1 MVAASEPVPAGE
13 RRGTPEPAETGPR
26 GPGGEFLP
34 DVTSRPVWRLLVRG
48 VGLFLP
54 EWQVSP
60 GTLRVARGPA
70 VIAPPVYL
78 DGGTGFGLHLRQRA
92 RTRGLQP
99 DREIYVRGREAQTFG
114 IVIAGPS
121 AAVGSRVVDA
131 AALVRYARR
140 LIFEELY
147 DAADTRTLP
156 AAVRA
161 VRSVE
166 GAVLLDRAAGIGL
179 CAEVDRVTGSVSCPL
194 AVRFGDGRTGRNGG
208 NGPEGDVR
216 AYVVGNWPA
225 QSVSSQ
231 T

>member
-1 MVAASEPVPAGE
+1 MVAASEPVPAGDP
-13 RRGTPEPAETGPR
+13 RGTPEPARTGPR
-26 GPGGEFLP
+26 GPRGEFLP
-34 DVTSRPVWRLLVRG
+34 EVTSRPVWRLLVRG

-54 EWQVSP
+54 EWRVSP
-60 GTLRVARGPA
+60 QALRVARGPA

-78 DGGTGFGLHLRQRA
+78 GGGAGFGLQVRRRA
-92 RTRGLQP
+92 RVRGLQP
-99 DREIYVRGREAQTFG
+99 DREIYMRGREAPTFG

-147 DAADTRTLP
+147 DPADGRTLP
-156 AAVRA
+156 AAIRA

-166 GAVLLDRAAGIGL
+166 GAVLLDRAAGVGL
-179 CAEVDRVTGSVSCPL
+179 CAEVDRATGAASCPL
-194 AVRFGDGRTGRNGG
+194 AVRFGDGGPGERGPDG
-208 NGPEGDVR
+208 NVR
-216 AYVVGNWPA
+216 AYAVGSWLA

>member
-1 MVAASEPVPAGE
+1 MVAASEQVPAGDQRE
-13 RRGTPEPAETGPR
+13 TPEPAGVGPR
-26 GPGGEFLP
+26 GPRGEFLP

-48 VGLFLP
+48 AGLFLP
-54 EWQVSP
+54 EWRVSP
-60 GTLRVARGPA
+60 GALRVARGPA

-78 DGGTGFGLHLRQRA
+78 DGGAGFGLQLRQRTRA
-92 RTRGLQP
+92 RGLQP

-114 IVIAGPS
+114 IVIAGPA

-161 VRSVE
+161 VRAVE
-166 GAVLLDRAAGIGL
+166 GAVLLDRAAGVGL
-179 CAEVDRVTGSVSCPL
+179 CAEVDRATGSVSCPL
-194 AVRFGDGRTGRNGG
+194 AVRFGNGRSADHDGPDG
-208 NGPEGDVR
+208 NVR
-216 AYVVGNWPA
+216 AYAVGSWLA